1 MRFNILKKITY
12 NWHIKLISV
21 VLASILWVYVDSLKQ
36 TDRFISVPVE
46 IKNIPA
52 GYMVS
57 NNLPSAVK
65 IIMRGK
71 ESRLALLD
79 ENYIRAYVDLEN
91 SAGGDKRHTVRVDKN
106 QIPQG
111 VSIKEISPRFI
122 DITVEKVEKK
132 YVRVIPVI
140 THEPP
145 DGYIFEDVQIEPE
158 SVLIKGPESLMKN
171 IDSVYT
177 KDININN
184 LTETTM
190 KEVELDIRDGKILPE
205 NDSVVNVKI
214 IIREQYVVKK
224 VIKNEIIP
232 LNLTENLTTEIL
244 GGPATVLLR
253 LPKRIEKEFSADQ
266 FILYVDLE
274 GINEPG
280 VHTLPIVFE
289 TNRRDVY
296 LIKIEPE
303 AVDVELKIAEQM

>member
-12 NWHIKLISV
+12 NWHIKLISL
-21 VLASILWVYVDSLKQ
+21 VLASILWVYVDSLRQ

-79 ENYIRAYVDLEN
+79 ENYVRAYVDLEN
-91 SAGGDKRHTVRVDKN
+91 SAGGDKRRTVRVDKN

-184 LTETTM
+184 LTETTV

-224 VIKNEIIP
+224 VTKNEIIP

-244 GGPATVLLR
+244 GGSATVLLR

-289 TNRRDVY
+289 THRRDVF

-303 AVDVELKIAEQM
+303 AVDVELKTATQM